1 MLGDGKK
8 SVRRWEKYG
17 VIKKK
22 KKKKMARGGPKWI
35 FEALRGGK
43 RRTLP
48 TRICWR
54 LEKSA
59 VGEIATQSMGIQVIF
74 ALRWVFVRASA
85 LGLGLGNLGR
95 CRFPPHPGPLR
106 EKR

>member
-1 MLGDGKK
+1 MGK
-8 SVRRWEKYG
+8 VWG
-17 VIKKK
+17 NKKK

-54 LEKSA
+54 LEKFV
-59 VGEIATQSMGIQVIF
+59 VGEIATRSMGIQVFF
-74 ALRWVFVRASA
+74 ALRWVFVRPSA

-106 EKR
+106 EKKMRNRR